1 MEINTDAYQQQQKN
15 EQIHCEIVYC
25 KEKVNYFTKCKK
37 RKESQRY
44 TFRKK
49 KPDTKEYILYGSIS
63 MKFKTGKLIL
73 GNRIR
78 TVGCY

>member
-1 MEINTDAYQQQQKN
+1 MEINTDAYQQKN
-15 EQIHCEIVYC
+15 EQIHCETVYC
-25 KEKVNYFTKCKK
+25 KEKKQSTSLNAKK

-49 KPDTKEYILYGSIS
+49 KPDTKEYILYDSIS
-63 MKFKTGKLIL
+63 IKFKIGKLIS
-73 GNRIR
+73 GNRIT